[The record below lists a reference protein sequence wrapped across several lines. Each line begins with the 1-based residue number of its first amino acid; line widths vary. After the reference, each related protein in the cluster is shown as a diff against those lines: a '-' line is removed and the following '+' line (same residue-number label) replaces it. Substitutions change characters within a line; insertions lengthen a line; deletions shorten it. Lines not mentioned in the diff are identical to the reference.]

1 MAFSSEVCMKGIL
14 LVLTLLIELTSA
26 AIAGDKHDRNAA
38 PRHRS
43 PYMAPTKTVTKPQS
57 VNDQLNKLERETA
70 KTPGPAKKTAPG
82 AVVPKPSATERNKP
96 IDFKS
101 SKPRSSTV
109 TQKGTSTQNTRK
121 KSGMGRGY

>member
-1 MAFSSEVCMKGIL
+1 MKGIV
-14 LVLTLLIELTSA
+14 LVLTLLIGVTSA

-57 VNDQLNKLERETA
+57 VNDQLSKLERETA

-82 AVVPKPSATERNKP
+82 AVVPKPSATVGIRAPAIGGGVPVEEYLFYLMGF
-96 IDFKS
+96 IAVLLMYIWLDE
-101 SKPRSSTV
+101 
-109 TQKGTSTQNTRK
+109 

>member
-1 MAFSSEVCMKGIL
+1 MKGIV
-14 LVLTLLIELTSA
+14 LVLTLLIGVTSA

-38 PRHRS
+38 PRRRS

-70 KTPGPAKKTAPG
+70 KTLGPEKKTTPG
-82 AVVPKPSATERNKP
+82 AVVPKPSAIEGNKP
-96 IDFKS
+96 MNFKS